1 MPLADVGVNLWKTCE
16 VSYLQLDS
24 YSTALFLLRLC
35 EKGSAAANLLTNMA
49 LLEACSCIYSG
60 LPSLKRDFG

>member
-24 YSTALFLLRLC
+24 YSTASVCFSCVKLFC
-35 EKGSAAANLLTNMA
+35 CGNPIANMA
-49 LLEACSCIYSG
+49 LLEALSCIYSG
-60 LPSLKRDFG
+60 LSFLRRDIG